1 MLENSK
7 LTSVEKLDLVLKFFL
22 ESPHAFPLVHEE
34 TLLKYLAPDTVGN
47 AVELKQILD
56 KLFKDEYVNFD
67 LRNINGGNVAVKHYK
82 LTFEGDYFFRY
93 EGGYLGKYKKEKEN
107 NAQLDFYRKNQ
118 AEQAVRLNTLTTWIS
133 IGTVIAALYYIGEIF
148 RIWILP
154 LCLSKN

>member
-1 MLENSK
+1 MKGNSK
-7 LTSVEKLDLVLKFFL
+7 LTSIEKLDLVLKFFI

-34 TLLKYLAPDTVGN
+34 ILLKYLATDIVGN

-56 KLFKDEYVNFD
+56 KLFKDEYVNYE
-67 LRNINGGNVAVKHYK
+67 LRSINGGSIAVKHYK

-93 EGGYLGKYKKEKEN
+93 EGGYLGKFKKEKEN
-107 NAQLDFYRKNQ
+107 DAQLDFYRKNQ

-133 IGTVIAALYYIGEIF
+133 VGTVIAGVYYIGEII

-154 LCLSKN
+154 LCKSKN